1 MVMKAGVNNRSV
13 MLLDVLGCTRATMI
27 DEICLFKMEMFTNHT
42 KFGVLGIEFCYYY
55 SLTRNVL

>member
-13 MLLDVLGCTRATMI
+13 MLLDVLGCTRPTMI
-27 DEICLFKMEMFTNHT
+27 DEICLFNMEMFTNHT

>member
-1 MVMKAGVNNRSV
+1 MMWKDDYDNRSV

-27 DEICLFKMEMFTNHT
+27 DEICLFNMVMFTNHS